1 MHGSK
6 LLFKYTFKLNILL
19 IFQYIFAKNMK
30 KGILILFITL
40 AALQISFAGSE
51 DNRLFTLY
59 PVPLSSST
67 LTVSAT
73 SIYTNITSVELR
85 NLVGKKLQEKT
96 MVGGKNVVFQDMDI
110 YPNGLYVIIA
120 KDVNGKI
127 LETSKFIINK

>member
-1 MHGSK
+1 
-6 LLFKYTFKLNILL
+6 
-19 IFQYIFAKNMK
+19 MK
-30 KGILILFITL
+30 KGILIVFITIK
-40 AALQISFAGSE
+40 ALQISFAVGE
-51 DNRLFTLY
+51 ENRLFTLF
-59 PVPLSSST
+59 PVPLTSNT

-73 SIYTNITSVELR
+73 SIYTNIGTIELR

-96 MVGGKNVVFQDMDI
+96 MVGGKNVVFQDMDV